1 MFRYNTN
8 TCIHLWYCLAVP
20 KLYPQE
26 VYVHSLSSSSVRVT
40 WRGISTSR
48 EEETLSGYMVRADD
62 IMTYKEQTTLLVYPS
77 QQYCG
82 PVQFWN
88 DLGWSVQRQD
98 NLVKRVEFPDYNWA
112 ILHVILH
119 TVCSM
124 NDYLFIYLF
133 FVILYFVMWIT
144 QSLRLIYFKTN

>member
-1 MFRYNTN
+1 MYPS
-8 TCIHLWYCLAVP
+8 IYCLAVP

-88 DLGWSVQRQD
+88 DLGRSVQRQD

-112 ILHVILH
+112 ILHILH

-124 NDYLFIYLF
+124 NDYLFIF
-133 FVILYFVMWIT
+133 FCNVIFCEVAKYSFNLMNYSVIEADF
-144 QSLRLIYFKTN
+144 F